1 MSALRAVCSGQTV
14 FGAEIVSKIPD
25 LIRKED
31 EFDYAAR
38 GINEREKKIIRL
50 IADGNSNKEIAAELY
65 LSEGT
70 IRNYL
75 SSILDKLQL
84 RDRTQLAIF
93 YYQHK

>member
-1 MSALRAVCSGQTV
+1 M
-14 FGAEIVSKIPD
+14 SKIPD

>member
-1 MSALRAVCSGQTV
+1 M
-14 FGAEIVSKIPD
+14 SKIPD

-84 RDRTQLAIF
+84 RARTQLAIF

>member
-1 MSALRAVCSGQTV
+1 MPALRAVCSGQTV